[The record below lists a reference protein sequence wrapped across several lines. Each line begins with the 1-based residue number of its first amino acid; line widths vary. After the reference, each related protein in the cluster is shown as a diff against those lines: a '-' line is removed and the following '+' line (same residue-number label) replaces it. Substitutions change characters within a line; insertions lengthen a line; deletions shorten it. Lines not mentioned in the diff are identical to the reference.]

1 MSASL
6 SIFVTGGHGFLGRHL
21 CGALERAGH
30 RVVSPRSSECNLLR
44 EGALGPWNGERFDR
58 IYHLAAWTQAGDF
71 CLHHPGEQWVQNQ
84 RLNTALLEWWAAQ
97 QPRAK
102 LISIGT
108 SCAYAPDRA
117 LKEENYLEGQPIES
131 LYTYAMTKRML
142 WVGQLALAKQYGLRH
157 LTLVPSTL
165 YGPDYHADG
174 RQLHFIF
181 DLIRKIIRGHLYDD
195 PVVLWGDGHQR
206 RELIH
211 VDDFVGAAL
220 HLSERVDGQLVNVG
234 AGEEYPIRTFAELIC
249 LQVGYDPSRIR
260 YDTGKYTGAR
270 SKCLE
275 IDRLRRLWPAF
286 RPVSLA
292 TGLKPVVEWVQSRL
306 VEGK

>member
-1 MSASL
+1 MSAPL

-21 CGALERAGH
+21 CQTLERQGH
-30 RVVSPRSSECNLLR
+30 RVVAPRSREANLLR
-44 EGALGPWNGERFDR
+44 EGALSPWNEERFDR

-71 CLHHPGEQWVQNQ
+71 CLHHPGEQWVHNQ
-84 RLNTALLEWWAAQ
+84 RLNTAVLDWWSSSQ
-97 QPRAK
+97 RQAK
-102 LISIGT
+102 FISIGT
-108 SCAYAPDRA
+108 SCAYTPDRA
-117 LKEENYLEGQPIES
+117 LREENYLEGQPIDS
-131 LYTYAMTKRML
+131 LFTYAMTKRML

-181 DLIRKIIRGHLYDD
+181 DLIRKILRGHLFDE

-211 VDDFVGAAL
+211 IDDFVSAAL
-220 HLSERVDGQLVNVG
+220 ALTDSAEGQLVNIG

-249 LQVGYDPSRIR
+249 LEVGYDPSRIQ
-260 YDTGKYTGAR
+260 YDTSKYTGAR

-275 IDRLRRLWPAF
+275 IARLRRLMPRF
-286 RPVSLA
+286 QPVSLA
-292 TGLKPVVEWVQSRL
+292 SGLKPVIAWVRERL
-306 VEGK
+306 ITA